1 MIWNGEMGAHTNNYE
16 IPIKIDYYI
25 TLILYVGT
33 YTYRFYSYLYDSLLF
48 IDYSDIL
55 IMSVRHN

>member
-1 MIWNGEMGAHTNNYE
+1 MGAHTNNYE

-33 YTYRFYSYLYDSLLF
+33 YTYIGSTAIYMIVYCSSTIVTY
-48 IDYSDIL
+48 
-55 IMSVRHN
+55 